1 MHLPNLKGG
10 SMMQTERDAKIVD
23 WIGRMGAAGIEH
35 VARWFGMHPTAAQL
49 RLRVLAMDG
58 LLRRHMVLHRRP
70 ALYTATLAG
79 LRWQGLAFMK
89 VREVKPGGFEHAWQ
103 TVHTAVD
110 LHERLPEW
118 DVLSDRELRGIE
130 SENEALYGAVQIRQI
145 RGFPQLRHPDLALVS
160 PSGRVVPV
168 EVELTNK
175 GIARLTAVCREW
187 ARARHIKRLY
197 YLAAPRVAPTVE
209 RAAKK
214 ANALDCIT
222 VLALGDT
229 AGLVEREL
237 AIERTVAPV
246 GQEFAGE
253 EGTGVCL

>member
-1 MHLPNLKGG
+1 
-10 SMMQTERDAKIVD
+10 MQTARDAKIVE
-23 WIGRMGAAGIEH
+23 WIGRMGAAGAGH
-35 VARWFGMHPTAAQL
+35 VARHFGMSPKRAQS
-49 RLRVLAMDG
+49 RLRSLAMDG
-58 LLRRHMVLHRRP
+58 LVKRHLVLHNRP
-70 ALYTATLAG
+70 ALYTATREG
-79 LRWQGLAFMK
+79 LCWQGLAFMK

-103 TVHTAVD
+103 TAHVAVD
-110 LHERLPEW
+110 LGQRLPGW

-130 SENEALYGAVQIRQI
+130 SENDSLYGSAQVGQID
-145 RGFPQLRHPDLALVS
+145 GFPQLRHPDLALVS

-175 GIARLTAVCREW
+175 GVARLVPICRGW

-222 VLALGDT
+222 VLALEDT
-229 AGLVEREL
+229 PGLAEREL
-237 AIERTVAPV
+237 EMERTLAPSH
-246 GQEFAGE
+246 E
-253 EGTGVCL
+253 EEVTDVCL